1 MNDTLPQKS
10 KILLVEDEESLAIG
24 LTFNLSEEGYQVTW
38 VADGR
43 KALEQIRSEKYD
55 LVLLDIMLPYVDG
68 FEVAR
73 QIRLK
78 DPRLPIL
85 ILTARTG
92 TQDRVKGL
100 EFGADDYLAKPFH
113 LQELLLR
120 VKGMLR
126 RKNWYR
132 RTSEDLPRYRIGA
145 AEINFQRLT
154 CKNAEGEIQLTER
167 EAMVLKYLI
176 EHKGKVVSRRELLEN
191 VWSISGE
198 VETRTIDNFIARLR
212 KYIEPDPSNPVHIKS
227 IRGSGYILTD

>member
-1 MNDTLPQKS
+1 MNNTIPQKT
-10 KILLVEDEESLAIG
+10 KILLVEDEESLAVG
-24 LTFNLSEEGYQVTW
+24 LTFNLSEEGYEVIW

-43 KALEQIRSEKYD
+43 KALEQIHSETYD

-78 DPRLPIL
+78 DPKLPIL

-92 TQDRVKGL
+92 AQDRVKGL

-126 RKNWYR
+126 RKNWYL
-132 RTSEDLPRYRIGA
+132 RTSEELPRYRIGS
-145 AEINFQRLT
+145 AEINFERLT
-154 CKNAEGEIQLTER
+154 CENTEGEIQLTER

-176 EHKGKVVSRRELLEN
+176 ENKGKVVSRRDLLEN

-227 IRGSGYILTD
+227 IRGSGYIFND